1 MSDSGETARLESARL
16 ACMSLDAAL
25 CHAACDARDPRFD
38 GRFFIGVTSTGVY
51 CRCVCPARMTKPQN
65 RRFFASPAAAERG
78 GFRPC
83 LLCRPEAAP
92 GLAPIDRPG
101 QLAQIALTRIEEGA
115 LEEMGLEALAG
126 ELGVTDR
133 HLRRVTLEA
142 FGASPIEL
150 AQTHRLLTAKR
161 LLAET
166 HLSMTDVALASGFR
180 SLRRFNAAFQE
191 SYRLSPSQI
200 RRKAASPGIGLTLQL
215 AARAPWRRGPSFA
228 FLAMRALA
236 GVESAGPDHYA
247 RTLMLAGRSGWLQVR
262 ATEKGI
268 AATVS
273 ESLAPALRP
282 LIVKLRRSFDLD
294 ADIAAID
301 AHLARDPALAGAVAS
316 DPAIRLVGGLDP
328 FEIAVR
334 AVCGQQVTA
343 KAGVAL
349 TARLAAAFGAPIAG
363 GEALGLTHL
372 FPTAAQLGAAS
383 VDAIAAL
390 GMPRKRAQTLVTL
403 AQAVSADSRAL
414 APERLVAL
422 PGIGPWTAG
431 YVALRAFHDPDAF
444 PPGDAALI
452 NAMGGDRR
460 AQPRPD
466 WAPWRG
472 YAALRLW
479 RSLAKEEQ
487 KCP

>member
-1 MSDSGETARLESARL
+1 MSDSGETGREESAKLRV
-16 ACMSLDAAL
+16 MSLDEAL

-38 GRFFIGVTSTGVY
+38 GRFFIGVTSTGIY

-101 QLAQIALTRIEEGA
+101 QLAQIALNRIEEGA
-115 LEEMGLEALAG
+115 LEEMGLAALAE

-166 HLSMTDVALASGFR
+166 PLSMTAVALASGFR
-180 SLRRFNAAFQE
+180 SLRRFNGSFQE
-191 SYRLSPSQI
+191 SYGLSPSQI
-200 RRKAASPGIGLTLQL
+200 RRKAPSPSAGLTLQL
-215 AARAPWRRGPSFA
+215 AARAPWRPGPSFA

-236 GVESAGPDHYA
+236 GVESASAEHYA
-247 RTLMLAGRSGWLQVR
+247 RTLTIAGRSGWLSAR
-262 ATEKGI
+262 ATDKGI
-268 AATVS
+268 AVTLG

-282 LIVKLRRSFDLD
+282 LIVKLRRAFDLD

-301 AHLARDPALAGAVAS
+301 AHLARDPVLAEAVARAPS
-316 DPAIRLVGGLDP
+316 IRLVGGCDP

-343 KAGVAL
+343 RAGVAL
-349 TARLAAAFGAPIAG
+349 TARLAAAFGAPHAG
-363 GEALGLTHL
+363 GEAHGLTHL
-372 FPTAAQLGAAS
+372 FPSPALLAAAPVEA
-383 VDAIAAL
+383 VAAL
-390 GMPRKRAQTLVTL
+390 GMPRKRAETLVRL
-403 AQAVSADSRAL
+403 AQAVAADPRAL
-414 APERLVAL
+414 APDRLVEIA
-422 PGIGPWTAG
+422 GIGPWTAG

-460 AQPRPD
+460 AQARPD

-472 YAALRLW
+472 YAAMRLW
-479 RSLAKEEQ
+479 RSFSKEDQ

>member
-1 MSDSGETARLESARL
+1 MSDSGETAAVESARI
-16 ACMSLDAAL
+16 AVMRLDDAL

-38 GRFFIGVTSTGVY
+38 GRFFIGVTSTGIY

-101 QLAQIALTRIEEGA
+101 QLAQMALTRIEEGA
-115 LEEMGLEALAG
+115 LEEMGLAVLAD

-166 HLSMTDVALASGFR
+166 QLSMTDVALASGFR

-191 SYRLSPSQI
+191 SYALSPSQI
-200 RRKAASPGIGLTLQL
+200 RRKAVSPGVGLTLHL
-215 AARAPWRRGPSFA
+215 AARAPWRPAPSFA
-228 FLAMRALA
+228 FLAQRALV
-236 GVESAGPDHYA
+236 GVEAAGADFYA
-247 RTLMLAGRSGWLQVR
+247 RTLTIAGRSGWLLAR
-262 ATEKGI
+262 ATDKGI
-268 AATVS
+268 AVTLS

-282 LIVKLRRSFDLD
+282 LIVKLRRTFDLD
-294 ADIAAID
+294 ADVAAID
-301 AHLARDPALAGAVAS
+301 THLARDPALADSVARVPS
-316 DPAIRLVGGLDP
+316 IRLVGGCDP

-343 KAGVAL
+343 QAGVTL
-349 TARLAAAFGAPIAG
+349 TTRLAAAFGAAVAG
-363 GEALGLTHL
+363 GEAHGLTQL
-372 FPTAAQLGAAS
+372 FPTPAQLGAAS
-383 VDAIAAL
+383 PDAIAAL
-390 GMPRKRAQTLVTL
+390 GMPSKRAETIVRL
-403 AQAVSADSRAL
+403 AQAIAADPRAM
-414 APERLVAL
+414 APERLIDIA
-422 PGIGPWTAG
+422 GIGPWTAG

-444 PPGDAALI
+444 PPGDAALVK
-452 NAMGGDRR
+452 AMGGARR
-460 AQPRPD
+460 ADAHPD

-472 YAALRLW
+472 YAAMRLW
-479 RSLAKEEQ
+479 RGLGKEDQ